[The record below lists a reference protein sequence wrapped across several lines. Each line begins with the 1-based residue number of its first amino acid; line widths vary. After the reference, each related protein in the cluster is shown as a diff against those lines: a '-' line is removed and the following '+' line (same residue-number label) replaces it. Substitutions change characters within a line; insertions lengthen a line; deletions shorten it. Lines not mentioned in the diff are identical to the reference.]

1 LTTLVLATL
10 NPGKVREF
18 AELLSAAGLP
28 TRVIGLREAGV
39 SVPEETGTTFREN
52 AILKARHAASV
63 SGQLALA
70 DDSGLE
76 VDGLGGVPGVY
87 SARYAGPNADDEA
100 NRRKLIAAL
109 KAAPDAARTARFRCA
124 LAIAGPD
131 GAVEVVE
138 GMCEGAISTESRGTN
153 GFGYDPLFLLPERGQ
168 TMAELTPAEKNAI
181 SHRARATALAL
192 PILRRRL
199 AAEPAAALERG

>member
-1 LTTLVLATL
+1 MTTLVLATQ

-18 AELLSAAGLP
+18 AELLVTAGLHA
-28 TRVIGLREAGV
+28 RVIGLREAGV
-39 SVPEETGTTFREN
+39 SAPEETGTTFREN
-52 AILKARHAASV
+52 AVLKARHAAAT

-76 VDGLGGVPGVY
+76 VDGLNGAPGVY

-100 NRRKLIAAL
+100 NRQKLITAL
-109 KAAPDAARTARFRCA
+109 EAVPDAARTARFRCA

-138 GMCEGAISTESRGTN
+138 GVCEGTISIEPRGTN
-153 GFGYDPLFLLPERGQ
+153 GFGYDPLFVLPERGQ

-181 SHRARATALAL
+181 SHRARATVLAL

-199 AAEPAAALERG
+199 VAEPAAALERG

>member
-28 TRVIGLREAGV
+28 AHVIGLWEAGI
-39 SVPEETGTTFREN
+39 SAPKETGTTFRDN
-52 AILKARHAASV
+52 AILKARHAAAAT
-63 SGQLALA
+63 GQLALA

-76 VDGLGGVPGVY
+76 VDGLGGAPGVY
-87 SARYAGPNADDEA
+87 SARYAGPGADDEA
-100 NRRKLIAAL
+100 NRRQLVAAL
-109 KAAPDAARTARFRCA
+109 EAAPEAARTARFHC
-124 LAIAGPD
+124 AIAIAQPD

-138 GMCEGAISTESRGTN
+138 GTCEGIIVTESRGTH
-153 GFGYDPLFLLPERGQ
+153 GFGYDPLFLLPDRGQ
-168 TMAELTPAEKNAI
+168 TMAELTSAEKNAI
-181 SHRARATALAL
+181 SHRARATARAL

-199 AAEPAAALERG
+199 AATPAAALE